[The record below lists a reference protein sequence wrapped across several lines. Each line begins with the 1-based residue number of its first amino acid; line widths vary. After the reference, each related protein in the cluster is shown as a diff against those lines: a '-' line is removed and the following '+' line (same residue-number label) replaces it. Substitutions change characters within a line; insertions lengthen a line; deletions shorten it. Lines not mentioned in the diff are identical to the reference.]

1 MKKTWFSTLGS
12 LATLGLAA
20 VMSAQTAHADDEFS
34 AEMVQRGADG
44 KATTAK
50 MYVGDKR
57 MRTEMTHQ
65 GQQVVRIV
73 DEARG
78 VEWILFPDQ
87 KSYMERRL
95 TQPGGQPMAAEPT
108 AEDPCAGMPGMT
120 CRKLGEETV
129 AGRPVLKWEMVA
141 SFQGKTVT
149 STQWIDKDRGPAFVL
164 RQETSNG
171 QKMERVILGKET
183 IDGRDVEKW
192 KIDISQPGG
201 QSVSTFEWYDPDL
214 KLALKQEY
222 PGGMVSE
229 IKNVRVGKQPDQLF
243 GVPAG
248 YERMSMPAGGG
259 GASKQH

>member
-1 MKKTWFSTLGS
+1 MKKTRLTILGPIAALGVAVALS
-12 LATLGLAA
+12 APVLA
-20 VMSAQTAHADDEFS
+20 DEEFS

-44 KATTAK
+44 QTTSAK

-57 MRTEMTHQ
+57 MRTEMSHQ

-73 DEARG
+73 DQERG
-78 VEWILFPDQ
+78 VEWILFPDR
-87 KSYMERRL
+87 KSYMERQL
-95 TQPGGQPMAAEPT
+95 APEGQAMPAEPT

-129 AGRPVLKWEMVA
+129 AGRPARKWEMIA
-141 SFQGKTVT
+141 AFQGKTVT
-149 STQWIDKDRGPAFVL
+149 STQWIDKERGPAFVL

-171 QKMERVILGKET
+171 QKMERAMLGTET
-183 IDGRDVEKW
+183 IDGRAVEKW
-192 KIDISQPGG
+192 KIDMVQPGG
-201 QSVSTFEWYDPDL
+201 QSMTTFEWYDPQL

-229 IKNVRVGKQPDQLF
+229 IKNVRIGTQPDQLF

-248 YERMSMPAGGG
+248 YERMSMPTGAGGTP
-259 GASKQH
+259 QQR

>member
-1 MKKTWFSTLGS
+1 MKKAWFSTLGTIAA
-12 LATLGLAA
+12 LGAATAIP
-20 VMSAQTAHADDEFS
+20 AQTALADQEFS

-65 GQQVVRIV
+65 GQQVVRVV
-73 DEARG
+73 DETRG

-95 TQPGGQPMAAEPT
+95 DQTGSKPMATEPT
-108 AEDPCAGMPGMT
+108 AEDPCAGMPGLT

-141 SFQGKTVT
+141 SVQGQPVT
-149 STQWIDKDRGPAFVL
+149 STQWIDKERGPAFVL
-164 RQETSNG
+164 RQETSTG
-171 QKMERVILGKET
+171 QKMERSVLGTET
-183 IDGRDVEKW
+183 IDGREVEKW

-229 IKNVRVGKQPDQLF
+229 IKNVRMGKQPDQLF

-248 YERMSMPAGGG
+248 YERMSMPAGAG
-259 GASKQH
+259 GASPGQ